1 MRHLQILCN
10 GLRISNGVVLVT
22 TKKGKSNESSE
33 YCYSQSVKVA
43 LKLNEK
49 L

>member
-1 MRHLQILCN
+1 MRYLKILCN
-10 GLRISNGVVLVT
+10 GLRALKGVVLVT

-33 YCYSQSVKVA
+33 YCYSQSVKVV